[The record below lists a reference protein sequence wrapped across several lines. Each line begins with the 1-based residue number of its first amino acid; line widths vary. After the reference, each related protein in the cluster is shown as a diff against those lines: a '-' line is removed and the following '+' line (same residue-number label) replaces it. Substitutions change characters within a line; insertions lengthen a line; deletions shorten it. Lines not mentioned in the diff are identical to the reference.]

1 MIAGPATINRSDLA
15 ICVPRSMQCSL
26 ESQSTVTRR
35 PALGAASS
43 GKDKRN
49 GGLLISCARG
59 LRRPSLDARTGDQ
72 QSPIPG
78 EKNERAWGIIHI
90 LANPWMRRKGHAMHD
105 HCLPQASFHKS
116 SSGLPGKIRSHVPFP
131 ELRSR
136 MFPLPILPEIYITA
150 SPSKRCLAQS
160 YSICAFA
167 DKYEMPAF
175 VCAVLK
181 SNSTHIFT
189 RSPSR
194 LLVVGSA

>member
-1 MIAGPATINRSDLA
+1 MPCQLAGGGK
-15 ICVPRSMQCSL
+15 
-26 ESQSTVTRR
+26 RR
-35 PALGAASS
+35 AQ
-43 GKDKRN
+43 
-49 GGLLISCARG
+49 GGIKK
-59 LRRPSLDARTGDQ
+59 P
-72 QSPIPG
+72 PIPG
-78 EKNERAWGIIHI
+78 DRSEQAWGIIHI
-90 LANPWMRRKGHAMHD
+90 LANH

-194 LLVVGSA
+194 LLVVG